1 MPFVSI
7 SNHPISDW
15 PKEQYRSAVYMGNG
29 EIREIPFPSPS
40 GDATTE
46 EVVAAADRVA
56 AMVPDR
62 SIAMVHG
69 ENVTAYAIAKRL
81 RARGIRVVAPRH
93 PRREPL
99 EKRGNT
105 VVVVKEFIF
114 TGWLDYE

>member
-1 MPFVSI
+1 MFVSI
-7 SNHPISDW
+7 SNHPLSDW
-15 PKEQYRSAVYMGNG
+15 QKNQIDAALELGGG

-40 GDATTE
+40 GEATTE

-56 AMVPDR
+56 AMVPDGAV
-62 SIAMVHG
+62 AMVHG

-81 RARGIRVVAPRH
+81 RARGLRVVVPRH

-99 EKRGNT
+99 EERNGKT
-105 VVVVKEFIF
+105 VVAKEFVF

>member
-1 MPFVSI
+1 
-7 SNHPISDW
+7 
-15 PKEQYRSAVYMGNG
+15 MGGG

-46 EVVAAADRVA
+46 EVIAAAGRVA
-56 AMVPDR
+56 ALVPDK

-69 ENVTAYAIAKRL
+69 ENATAYAIARRL
-81 RARGIRVVAPRH
+81 RARGIRVVVPRH

-99 EKRGNT
+99 EQREGKT
-105 VVVVKEFIF
+105 VIVKEFIF